1 MLLGD
6 NQMHRSGNMTIADRL
21 SNHMDTLSNGDV
33 SLSTT
38 QRLMDLL
45 REFLEEKG
53 IRTRYPLLGMYCDW
67 SLHSRLN
74 RSLAGTSL
82 LDLLDQVWANSH
94 VVDEQIQ
101 SLVRQLSPQMLRDQ
115 MLEVLRNALIWP
127 AAIQNDECFRR
138 IVHWLVA
145 DLAGKPISRRPKDEP
160 KRISERL
167 ALGYRFVA
175 HRIAFE
181 NTSENMQLVLCAK
194 QIEPTSGG
202 EVRIQIPWPT

>member
-38 QRLMDLL
+38 QTLMALL

-67 SLHSRLN
+67 SLHSRLD
-74 RSLAGTSL
+74 SSSAGTSL

-175 HRIAFE
+175 HRI
-181 NTSENMQLVLCAK
+181 
-194 QIEPTSGG
+194 
-202 EVRIQIPWPT
+202 